1 MVNLRRG
8 DRVMVHNKLKQLA
21 LALIFACS
29 ANSVGADD
37 TISPS
42 VKVLSDLSFDITNI
56 YATPELKSLAS
67 KVVVYTNSDKSKF
80 FIKPYLL
87 PNWKSYKEQLDKL
100 FANSPQPAQIYEIK
114 FPIRLSD
121 KIVQDEILGK
131 LNSYPYPA
139 DERKT
144 KTISEGDLGVVPF
157 AFYQIKMN
165 LGEQERLVY
174 SSVSLHELSDVN
186 AKLPA
191 TALGAND
198 LIISLKGTIG
208 ELSEFYKDRG
218 QSSKITGTL
227 YSAGYTFSKSELTA
241 KLETLVSSD
250 RTARLLRD
258 EKLEVSKTI
267 ETTTSKAAGKLSV
280 NLGFLSFGGGGGKST
295 TTTTEKNSTQR
306 IMSGSF
312 VSDLIRE
319 NASALN
325 IHCISSDQTQCNQWI
340 EKIGDFFLKEA
351 QQIRAELNEQAD
363 GSYQLG
369 NKELG
374 YATLGKLQADEL
386 IKTKNNLSTDTST
399 DATVK
404 VKDTELKDKREDK
417 ITFDDDI
424 DWEFKGDRW
433 IPTKVDLYVVDTAR
447 LKESIQL
454 SFTIT
459 KLSEKQ
465 ESYSVNFDYPA
476 AHLADQAERWQPVS
490 QSVKEKIRAG
500 KKFAVVFSN
509 SCSKKP
515 ELCLKDKEGYG
526 TNNEGNKN
534 NANDPIGT
542 LLFGQIYQVNYYKN
556 AEGKHVWEVSGIQ
569 EDGMTFISP
578 SHEYGEDHIERNE
591 MDLWGRVFKF
601 DESASV
607 FDKDFGLVG
616 RIVFLEE

>member
-1 MVNLRRG
+1 
-8 DRVMVHNKLKQLA
+8 MVHNKLKQLA
-21 LALIFACS
+21 LALILACS

-37 TISPS
+37 TTSPS
-42 VKVLSDLSFDITNI
+42 VKVLSDLSFDMTNA
-56 YATPELKSLAS
+56 YTTVDLKSLAS
-67 KVVVYTNSDKSKF
+67 RVTVYTNTKKNMF
-80 FIKPYLL
+80 FIEPYLL

-121 KIVQDEILGK
+121 KIVQDEILGE
-131 LNSYPYPA
+131 LNSHP
-139 DERKT
+139 DDDGKT
-144 KTISEGDLGVVPF
+144 KTISRGDIGITPF
-157 AFYQIKMN
+157 VFYQIKMN

-174 SSVSLHELSDVN
+174 SSVSLRELSDAN
-186 AKLPA
+186 AKLPK
-191 TALGAND
+191 TALGANE

-208 ELSEFYKDRG
+208 ELSEFYKDRTDP
-218 QSSKITGTL
+218 SKITGTL
-227 YSAGYTFSKSELTA
+227 YAAGYTFSRSELTA
-241 KLETLVSSD
+241 KLEALVSSD

-319 NASALN
+319 NASALK
-325 IHCISSDQTQCNQWI
+325 IDCISRDQTQCNQWI
-340 EKIGDFFLKEA
+340 EQIGDFFLKEA
-351 QQIRAELNEQAD
+351 KQIRAELNEQTD

-386 IKTKNNLSTDTST
+386 IKTKNHLSTDTST

-404 VKDTELKDKREDK
+404 VKDTELKDKREEK

-424 DWEFKGDRW
+424 EWSSKGDRW
-433 IPTKVDLYVVDTAR
+433 IPTKVDLYVVDVAR

-454 SFTIT
+454 SFTNT
-459 KLSEKQ
+459 TLSETK
-465 ESYSVNFDYPA
+465 EKHTFNFLYPA
-476 AHLADQAERWQPVS
+476 AHLAEQAERWQPVS

-500 KKFAVVFSN
+500 KKFAVVFYN
-509 SCSKKP
+509 SCSKEPK
-515 ELCLKDKEGYG
+515 LCFDDKTGHG
-526 TNNEGNKN
+526 TNNT
-534 NANDPIGT
+534 NDGQDKKDPLGPF
-542 LLFGQIYQVNYYKN
+542 LMGQIYQGQYYQN
-556 AEGKHVWEVSGIQ
+556 TGQWEGSGFQ
-569 EDGMTFISP
+569 EWDAKLGTHKSN
-578 SHEYGEDHIERNE
+578 SRKDHLEDNE
-591 MDLWGRVFKF
+591 MVLWGHVFRF
-601 DESASV
+601 DDSANV
-607 FDKDFGLVG
+607 FYEAIYKENEHNLGLVG
-616 RIVFLEE
+616 KIVFLEE